1 MTQREINDAINL
13 AFGNLAETNQM
24 LYDYWISELYA
35 EDGDLVCEQ
44 WNAENLKLMEDDV
57 MNQCLAVDNL

>member
-1 MTQREINDAINL
+1 MIEQACIYFQSFSNKNL
-13 AFGNLAETNQM
+13 EKL
-24 LYDYWISELYA
+24 SELYA

-57 MNQCLAVDNL
+57 MNQIQAVDS